1 MGSTITLT
9 TTATEASTKFSFIDM
24 YATRTLPVSGTSST
38 GVPGPSAYLDQI
50 ASNPPACVN
59 SLNTS
64 CTVLYSAAQ
73 DCWSEAFPPGPQ
85 ECYCDVLVA
94 NSCPSLCI
102 DNRDDRRNYYNWV
115 MGLCSTLNSTMG
127 KNFTTDWP
135 EMEVRTDSYYQ
146 DLIPW
151 NWTITPIGNTTETT
165 HCPSEAS
172 KIASFAV
179 INAIVGLSTLVL
191 GRRTVVK
198 KLTCG
203 MLGNPGSPTWP
214 LVSVAVVGIN
224 LLANFINAIMIAHD
238 TGYVAPPISTLVLF
252 WVSRPRLAWLSTA
265 LGPIQKEQK
274 MYIALAASALLTEF
288 IMQSIGAVF
297 IGKTVVFAVH
307 NGFYKKNALQ
317 YAPKKTDALLMF
329 SGALLWIV
337 AIGFFYIYVIWNYL
351 GVGTVVGKISSGA
364 WNQIK
369 KAASKVGLK
378 SKKGPSQRR
387 RERNGLTV
395 MDGSVYNGSEDA
407 TDSIDFTQPAH
418 YWDSPPQYE
427 KKDPMVSV
435 NQVDDGRRD
444 KRLSRENMTYTEALE
459 RMGLNTDILRRI
471 STAFIFMLMPF
482 VGQWLFWVG
491 FVGLFA
497 DR

>member
-9 TTATEASTKFSFIDM
+9 TAITDSSTEFSFIDM

-38 GVPGPSAYLDQI
+38 GVPGPSAYLAQI

-59 SLNTS
+59 SVTTF
-64 CTVLYSAAQ
+64 CTVLYDAAQ

-85 ECYCDVLVA
+85 ECYCDALVA
-94 NSCPSLCI
+94 NSCPSLCV
-102 DNRDDRRNYYNWV
+102 DNRDDRRSYYNWV
-115 MGLCSTLNSTMG
+115 MGLCTTLNSTMG

-135 EMEVRTDSYYQ
+135 EMEVRTDTYYQ

-151 NWTITPIGNTTETT
+151 NWTITPIANNTETT

-179 INAIVGLSTLVL
+179 INAIVGLSTLLL

-203 MLGNPGSPTWP
+203 ILGNPGSPTWP

-224 LLANFINAIMIAHD
+224 LFANYINAIMIAHD
-238 TGYVAPPISTLVLF
+238 TGYVAPPIGTLVLF

-307 NGFYKKNALQ
+307 NGFYKKNALK

-337 AIGFFYIYVIWNYL
+337 AIGFFLLYVIWNYL

-369 KAASKVGLK
+369 KVASKVALK
-378 SKKGPSQRR
+378 RSKGRSQQQ
-387 RERNGLTV
+387 REENDFNFNGS
-395 MDGSVYNGSEDA
+395 MYNGPEDVI
-407 TDSIDFTQPAH
+407 DSIEFTESARPWDF
-418 YWDSPPQYE
+418 SPQYE

-435 NQVDDGRRD
+435 NQADDERRD
-444 KRLSRENMTYTEALE
+444 ERSRRENMTYTEALE

-471 STAFIFMLMPF
+471 SSAFIFMLMPF